1 MAGQLKYKDQ
11 TLAYQPFQGVLN
23 NFEKLAQSKN
33 IQLPF
38 SEKGFE
44 SVLQVGGLKDT
55 LVSGLASLFKGSE
68 SYRQAYES
76 CVRHSIQE
84 HSNPFTGYQ
93 DKDGNPMNFGAEGY
107 GATAI
112 TGNYNTWTR
121 LSPVLTAG
129 YLARSRALELY
140 QIIND
145 DKPTFWREYTVT
157 YVQKGLGG
165 NRLTFP
171 KAIRSGAV
179 AGMLDLPLCDPV
191 PVSLNAENRNIVE
204 KTTDGGKKLHMVKT
218 GTTGNLMDQSTFP
231 DGTPV
236 DKTKHALERQCSIDY
251 VEVKIGNTTKI
262 VHTRIER
269 DIKTGKTSE
278 RLFNSVIKVPY
289 TVAAVE
295 AHDDVPAVPE
305 HTETLI
311 ARVSAV
317 IDLDT
322 GYYQVMTD
330 GSGNVLSVHF
340 NVRVTNVA
348 NEMETYMN
356 GQDNYVMSFDIE
368 NKIYGSIPVIPEMLA
383 DYNAGGENVSW
394 IAFMT
399 DQMTETYSGI
409 RDNDLENFIDD
420 EYQYSADEFEL
431 AFKLGGYKFTDSYP
445 LIPRHP
451 GGSDDILGPQR
462 MAFKQYLTRIFTR
475 SQKFTNF
482 DKNIERQ
489 WILMAND
496 EDVDILPDV
505 SWQTTPAEITGEG
518 SEGNQ
523 NYRYGFSLDDAYG
536 WMDNFGRKV
545 RVIGSQDERWL
556 NRPIWGVQKS
566 LTLAA
571 PTTIYFP
578 YMFRVLSSI
587 SPDMRNRPAMLF
599 ASRDAKRVST
609 MCQIRIT
616 LEGNDLNL
624 WSNAAA
630 FAAGDTDVEH
640 LKFTAQG
647 TREIG
652 QADAYA
658 RENIPNYEPNGGN
671 N

>member
-1 MAGQLKYKDQ
+1 MASQIKFKDQ
-11 TLAYQPFQGVLN
+11 TLAYQPFQDVLR
-23 NFEKLAQSKN
+23 NFETVAHSKN
-33 IQLPF
+33 IANPF

-44 SVLQVGGLKDT
+44 DVLQMGTLKDT
-55 LVSGLASLFKGSE
+55 LIGGLKSQFKGSE
-68 SYRQAYES
+68 ALQGAFES
-76 CVRHSIQE
+76 CVKHSIQE
-84 HSNPFTGYQ
+84 HSNPFSGYM
-93 DKDGNPMNFGAEGY
+93 DSDGNPMNFGAEGY

-191 PVSLNAENRNIVE
+191 PVTVNADNKNVVE
-204 KTTDGGKKLHMVKT
+204 VTTAAGKKLHMIKT
-218 GTTGNLMDQSTFP
+218 GSTGNLMDQSVFP

-251 VEVKIGNTTKI
+251 VEVKIGNTTKV
-262 VHTRIER
+262 VHTCIER

-278 RLFNSVIKVPY
+278 RLFNSIVKVPY
-289 TVAAVE
+289 TVGEGDNVE
-295 AHDDVPAVPE
+295 E
-305 HTETLI
+305 KILI
-311 ARVSAV
+311 ARVSAL

-322 GYYQVMTD
+322 GNYQVMTD
-330 GSGNVLSVHF
+330 GSGNVVSVHF
-340 NVRVTNVA
+340 DVRVTNVA

-368 NKIYGSIPVIPEMLA
+368 NKIYGSIPVIPEMMA

-394 IAFMT
+394 VAFMT
-399 DQMTETYSGI
+399 DQMSETYSGI
-409 RDNDLENFIDD
+409 RDNDLENFIDNKYN
-420 EYQYSADEFEL
+420 ENAADEFEL
-431 AFKLGGYKFTDSYP
+431 AFKLGGYKFSANYP
-445 LIPRHP
+445 IIPRHP

-475 SQKFTNF
+475 SQKYTNF

-505 SWQTTPAEITGEG
+505 SWQSTPAEISGNEG
-518 SEGNQ
+518 SNNQ
-523 NYRYGFSLDDAYG
+523 FRYGFSLDDAYG

-556 NRPIWGVQKS
+556 NRPIWAVQKS

-578 YMFRVLSSI
+578 YMFRVFSSI

-609 MCQIRIT
+609 MVQARIT

-624 WSNAAA
+624 WANAAA
-630 FAAGDTDVEH
+630 FAAGNTNTDPEH
-640 LKFTAQG
+640 LQFTAQG
-647 TREIG
+647 TKEIG
-652 QADAYA
+652 QADAFA
-658 RENIPNYEPNGGN
+658 RENIPNYEPDGE
-671 N
+671 

>member
-1 MAGQLKYKDQ
+1 MASQMKYKDQ
-11 TLAYQPFQGVLN
+11 TLTYQPFHDVLR
-23 NFEKLAQSKN
+23 NFETVARSKN
-33 IQLPF
+33 INSPF

-44 SVLQVGGLKDT
+44 DVLQLGSLKDT
-55 LVSGLASLFKGSE
+55 LVSGFSSLFKGAE
-68 SYRQAYES
+68 SYQNAFKS
-76 CVRHSIQE
+76 CVNHSFQE
-84 HSNPFTGYQ
+84 HANPFSGYS
-93 DKDGNPMNFGAEGY
+93 DINGNPVSFGAEGY

-191 PVSLNAENRNIVE
+191 PVSKNEDNKNIAAY
-204 KTTDGGKKLHMVKT
+204 TTEGGKALNMIKV
-218 GTTGNLMDQSTFP
+218 GTTGNLMDQSAFP

-236 DKTKHALERQCSIDY
+236 DKTKHALERDCSIDY
-251 VEVKIGNTTKI
+251 VRVKIGNTYKI

-278 RLFNSVIKVPY
+278 RMFNSIIKVPY
-289 TVAAVE
+289 TETVE
-295 AHDDVPAVPE
+295 GATVQK
-305 HTETLI
+305 TLI
-311 ARVSAV
+311 ARVSAI

-322 GYYQVMTD
+322 GNYQIMSD
-330 GSGNVLSVHF
+330 GSGAVDAIHF

-356 GQDNYVMSFDIE
+356 GQDNYVLSFDIQ
-368 NKIYGSIPVIPEMLA
+368 NKIYGSIPVIPEMMA

-399 DQMTETYSGI
+399 DQMTETYAGI

-420 EYQYSADEFEL
+420 EYNYGADEFEL
-431 AFKLGGYKFTDSYP
+431 AFKLGGYKFSATYP
-445 LIPRHP
+445 IIPRHP
-451 GGSDDILGPQR
+451 GGSDDILAPQR

-482 DKNIERQ
+482 DRNIERQ

-505 SWQTTPAEITGEG
+505 SWQSTPAEIGGEG
-518 SEGNQ
+518 SNNQ
-523 NYRYGFSLDDAYG
+523 FRYGFSLDDAYG

-556 NRPIWGVQKS
+556 NRPIWAVEKS
-566 LTLAA
+566 LSLAA

-578 YMFRVLSSI
+578 YMFKVMSSI

-609 MCQIRIT
+609 MVQARIT

-624 WSNAAA
+624 WANAAA
-630 FAAGDTDVEH
+630 FAAGDTDTSN
-640 LKFTAQG
+640 LKFTSEG

-658 RENIPNYEPNGGN
+658 RENIPNYNPGE
-671 N
+671 

>member
-1 MAGQLKYKDQ
+1 MPSQMKFKDQ
-11 TLAYQPFQGVLN
+11 TLAYQPFQDVLRK
-23 NFEKLAQSKN
+23 FETVAHSKN
-33 IQLPF
+33 ISNPF
-38 SEKGFE
+38 TTHGFE
-44 SVLQVGGLKDT
+44 DVLQMPALKDT
-55 LVSGLASLFKGSE
+55 LIGGLKAQFKGAE
-68 SYRQAYES
+68 SYQKAFES
-76 CVRHSIQE
+76 CVNHSIQE
-84 HSNPFTGYQ
+84 HANPFTGYM
-93 DKDGNPMNFGAEGY
+93 DSDGNPMNFGAEGY

-145 DKPTFWREYTVT
+145 DKPTFWRQYTVT
-157 YVQKGLGG
+157 YIQKGLGG

-191 PVSLNAENRNIVE
+191 PVGKNPDNKNVTEV
-204 KTTDGGKKLHMVKT
+204 TTSGGKKLHMIKT
-218 GTTGNLMDQSTFP
+218 GTTGNLMDQSIFP

-251 VEVKIGNTTKI
+251 VEVKVGNETKV

-278 RLFNSVIKVPY
+278 RLFNSIVKVPY
-289 TVAAVE
+289 KKTVGEEPNTHEEDAV
-295 AHDDVPAVPE
+295 
-305 HTETLI
+305 LI
-311 ARVSAV
+311 ARVSAL

-322 GYYQVMTD
+322 GNYQVMTD
-330 GSGNVLSVHF
+330 GSGNVKSVHF

-356 GQDNYVMSFDIE
+356 GQDNYTLSFDIE
-368 NKIYGSIPVIPEMLA
+368 NKIYGSIPVIPEMMA

-394 IAFMT
+394 VAFMT

-420 EYQYSADEFEL
+420 EFEYGADEFEL
-431 AFKLGGYKFTDSYP
+431 AFKLGGYKFSAAYP

-451 GGSDDILGPQR
+451 GGSDDIIGPQR

-475 SQKFTNF
+475 SEKYTNF
-482 DKNIERQ
+482 DKNIERE

-496 EDVDILPDV
+496 EDVDILPEV
-505 SWQTTPAEITGEG
+505 SWQSSTAEPGAEG
-518 SEGNQ
+518 SNA
-523 NYRYGFSLDDAYG
+523 NFRYGFSLDDAYG
-536 WMDNFGRKV
+536 WMDNFQRKV
-545 RVIGSQDERWL
+545 RVIGSKDERWL
-556 NRPIWGVQKS
+556 DRPIWAVQKS
-566 LTLAA
+566 LSLAA

-578 YMFRVLSSI
+578 YMFRVFSSI

-609 MCQIRIT
+609 MVQARIT

-624 WSNAAA
+624 WANAAA
-630 FAAGDTDVEH
+630 FAAGNTDPSN

-647 TREIG
+647 TKEIG

-658 RENIPNYEPNGGN
+658 RENIPNYEPDAK
-671 N
+671 

>member
-1 MAGQLKYKDQ
+1 MASQMKYKDQ
-11 TLAYQPFQGVLN
+11 TLQYQPFQDVLSK
-23 NFEKLAQSKN
+23 FEAVAHSKN
-33 IQLPF
+33 IQSPF
-38 SEKGFE
+38 SERGFE
-44 SVLQVGGLKDT
+44 DVLQSGNLKDT

-68 SYRQAYES
+68 SLQSAFKS
-76 CVRHSIQE
+76 CVKHSLEE
-84 HSNPFTGYQ
+84 HNNPFQGYS
-93 DKDGNPMNFGAEGY
+93 DINGNPVHYGSEGY

-145 DKPTFWREYTVT
+145 DKPTFYREYSIT

-165 NRLTFP
+165 TRLTFP

-191 PVSLNAENRNIVE
+191 PVGDNPDNKNVSAETTTTG
-204 KTTDGGKKLHMVKT
+204 KTLHMIAT
-218 GTTGNLMDQSTFP
+218 GTTGNLMDQSQFP

-236 DKTKHALERQCSIDY
+236 DKTKHSLERDCSIDY
-251 VEVKIGNTTKI
+251 IKVKLPTNEKKI

-269 DIKTGKTSE
+269 NIKEGKTSE
-278 RLFNSVIKVPY
+278 RIFNAIVKVPY
-289 TVAAVE
+289 TKTTTTGEGPQAV
-295 AHDDVPAVPE
+295 
-305 HTETLI
+305 TTTTNETMVV
-311 ARVSAV
+311 RVSAI

-322 GYYQVMTD
+322 GNYQVLDD
-330 GSGNVLSVHF
+330 GTKAVEAVHF

-356 GQDNYVMSFDIE
+356 GQDNYVMSFDIV
-368 NKIYGSIPVIPEMLA
+368 NKIYGSIPVIPEMMA

-394 IAFMT
+394 VAFMS
-399 DQMTETYSGI
+399 DKMTETYAGI

-420 EYQYSADEFEL
+420 EFEYSADEFEL
-431 AFKLGGYKFTDSYP
+431 AFKLGGYKFSGTYP

-462 MAFKQYLTRIFTR
+462 MAFKQYLTRVFTR
-475 SQKFTNF
+475 SQKYTNF
-482 DKNIERQ
+482 DKGIERQ
-489 WILMAND
+489 WIVMAND

-505 SWQTTPAEITGEG
+505 SWQSTTAEMAGGEG
-518 SEGNQ
+518 SN
-523 NYRYGFSLDDAYG
+523 NFRYGFSLDDAYG

-556 NRPIWGVQKS
+556 NRPIWAVQKS

-578 YMFRVLSSI
+578 YMFKVFSSI

-609 MCQIRIT
+609 MCQARIT

-624 WSNAAA
+624 WANAAA
-630 FAAGDTDVEH
+630 FAAGKETDYTSEGVS
-640 LKFTAQG
+640 
-647 TREIG
+647 EIG
-652 QADAYA
+652 QADAFA
-658 RENIPNYEPNGGN
+658 RENVPNYIEQD
-671 N
+671 

>member
-1 MAGQLKYKDQ
+1 MAGQINYKDQ
-11 TLAYQPFQGVLN
+11 TLAYQPFQDVLRK
-23 NFEKLAQSKN
+23 FESAAHAKN
-33 IQLPF
+33 ISSPF

-44 SVLQVGGLKDT
+44 DVLQTSGLKDT
-55 LVSGLASLFKGSE
+55 LVGGLKSLFKGNE
-68 SYRQAYES
+68 SLQNAYDS
-76 CVRHSIQE
+76 CVKHAIQE
-84 HSNPFTGYQ
+84 HSNPFSGYM
-93 DKDGNPMNFGAEGY
+93 DSEGNPMNFGAEGY

-112 TGNYNTWTR
+112 NGNYNTWTR

-145 DKPTFWREYTVT
+145 DRPTFWRQYTVT

-165 NRLTFP
+165 ERLTFP
-171 KAIRSGAV
+171 KAIRNGAV
-179 AGMLDLPLCDPV
+179 AGMLDLPLCNPV
-191 PVSLNAENRNIVE
+191 ISDDNKNIFEV
-204 KTTDGGKKLHMVKT
+204 TTETGKKLHMVKT
-218 GTTGNLMDQSTFP
+218 GTTGNLMEQSAFP

-236 DKTKHALERQCSIDY
+236 DKTKHSLERQCSIDY
-251 VEVKIGNTTKI
+251 VTVKIGETQKT

-278 RLFNSVIKVPY
+278 RLFNSVVKVPY
-289 TVAAVE
+289 VDEGTNKVLV
-295 AHDDVPAVPE
+295 
-305 HTETLI
+305 
-311 ARVSAV
+311 ARVCAL

-322 GYYQVMTD
+322 GNYQVMND
-330 GSGNVLSVHF
+330 GSSAVVGVHF

-356 GQDNYVMSFDIE
+356 GQDNYTMSFDIE

-394 IAFMT
+394 VAFMT
-399 DQMTETYSGI
+399 DQMSETYSGI

-420 EYQYSADEFEL
+420 EYQNSADDFEL
-431 AFKLGGYKFTDSYP
+431 AFKLGGYKYSATYP
-445 LIPRHP
+445 IIPRHP

-462 MAFKQYLTRIFTR
+462 MAFKGFLTRIFTR
-475 SQKFTNF
+475 SQKYTNF

-505 SWQTTPAEITGEG
+505 SWQSTPAEIAGGEG
-518 SEGNQ
+518 ANNQ
-523 NYRYGFSLDDAYG
+523 FRYGFSLDDAYG
-536 WMDNFGRKV
+536 WMDNFSRRV

-556 NRPIWGVQKS
+556 NRPIWAVQKS

-578 YMFRVLSSI
+578 YMFRVFSSI

-599 ASRDAKRVST
+599 ASRDAKRIST
-609 MCQIRIT
+609 MVQARIT

-624 WSNAAA
+624 WANSAA
-630 FAAGDTDVEH
+630 FAAGETGTPKYTD
-640 LKFTAQG
+640 QG
-647 TREIG
+647 TVEIG

-658 RENIPNYEPNGGN
+658 RENIPNYQPDVE
-671 N
+671 